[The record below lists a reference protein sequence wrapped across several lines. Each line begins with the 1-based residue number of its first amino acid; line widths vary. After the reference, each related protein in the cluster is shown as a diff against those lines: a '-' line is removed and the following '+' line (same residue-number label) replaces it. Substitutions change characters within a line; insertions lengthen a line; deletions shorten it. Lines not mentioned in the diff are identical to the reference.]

1 MRDDSRRTQPTSLT
15 ASDLASFFTSKIDA
29 IRAST
34 ANSDTATYKKRT
46 DAKFCDFTPCAAT
59 DIRRIINQSP
69 GKSCQLDPLPTELLK
84 ASLDDL
90 LPILTTICN
99 QSLLEGVLP
108 ISQKSAI
115 ITPILKKAGLD
126 PDVAANYR
134 PISNLTF
141 ISKVIERIVAGQLTA
156 YLVANNLLPTRQSA
170 YRAHHSTETAL
181 LGITSAIFDAA
192 DKADV
197 TLLAALDLSA
207 AFDCVDHHI
216 LLERL
221 RISYGLG
228 GCVLDW
234 IASFLHDRSQ
244 TVSFAGGLSA
254 ASTVLY
260 GVPQGSVLGPL
271 LYVLYTADVCDIAA
285 SHQVHIHC
293 YADDIQLYKHCAVA
307 DIDTTTRNILACI
320 EAIDQWMSSNRLKLN
335 ASKTQFA
342 WFGSWQQLSKFKP
355 QPLRTQTGD
364 DILPCDKLCS
374 LGLNLD
380 SQLTMEAHVNNVVR
394 SCSFQLRQLRSIRQ
408 CLTTEAAT
416 ALVHAFV
423 ISRVDYCNSV
433 FFRASD
439 RVHRKLQS
447 VLNSAARLITG
458 RRLYDHITP
467 IMRDELHWLPVSQ
480 RIAYKLAVITHN
492 CLRGLGPQYLLD
504 MLQQIAGIPHCQH
517 LRSAQHGDLAV
528 ARLRTSCLGARS
540 FSQSSAAVWN
550 SLPQHFG
557 ALIYLLNSLEKI

>member
-15 ASDLASFFTSKIDA
+15 ASDLASFFTSKINA

-34 ANSDTATYKKRT
+34 ANSDTTTCKKRT
-46 DAKFCDFTPCAAT
+46 DAKFCDFTPCAVT

-69 GKSCQLDPLPTELLK
+69 RKSCQLDPLPTELLK

-108 ISQKSAI
+108 ISQKSVI
-115 ITPILKKAGLD
+115 ITLILKKAGLD

-141 ISKVIERIVAGQLTA
+141 ISKVIERIVTGQLTA

-207 AFDCVDHHI
+207 AYDCVDHYI

-228 GCVLDW
+228 GCVRDW
-234 IASFLHDRSQ
+234 ITSFLQDRSQ

-254 ASTVLY
+254 ASTILY
-260 GVPQGSVLGPL
+260 GMPQGSVLGPL
-271 LYVLYTADVCDIAA
+271 LYVLYTADVSDIAA
-285 SHQVHIHC
+285 SHQMHIHC

-342 WFGSWQQLSKFKP
+342 WFGSWQQLFKFKP
-355 QPLRTQTGD
+355 QPLRTQTGN
-364 DILPCDKLCS
+364 DIFPCDKLCS
-374 LGLNLD
+374 LGLNLN

-394 SCSFQLRQLRSIRQ
+394 SCSF
-408 CLTTEAAT
+408 
-416 ALVHAFV
+416 
-423 ISRVDYCNSV
+423 
-433 FFRASD
+433 
-439 RVHRKLQS
+439 
-447 VLNSAARLITG
+447 
-458 RRLYDHITP
+458 
-467 IMRDELHWLPVSQ
+467 
-480 RIAYKLAVITHN
+480 
-492 CLRGLGPQYLLD
+492 
-504 MLQQIAGIPHCQH
+504 
-517 LRSAQHGDLAV
+517 
-528 ARLRTSCLGARS
+528 
-540 FSQSSAAVWN
+540 
-550 SLPQHFG
+550 
-557 ALIYLLNSLEKI
+557 